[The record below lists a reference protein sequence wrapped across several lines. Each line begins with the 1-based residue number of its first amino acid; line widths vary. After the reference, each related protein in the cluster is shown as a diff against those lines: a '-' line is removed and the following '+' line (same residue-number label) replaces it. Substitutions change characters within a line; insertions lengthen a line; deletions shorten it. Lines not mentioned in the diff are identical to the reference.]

1 MKKINCCVLW
11 WKQYGEKALYSLG
24 TDGKRYFSSWS
35 ESRWPRQDEDGRD
48 LVPAENIDDG
58 WNGIA
63 WFDTFDQAMQDMV
76 DIIEAIGV
84 SDEEW
89 AKEAME
95 ELEEIKEESRMK
107 FEVYEDGS
115 GMLHLF
121 VWNEEEALTHYN
133 YYLDPM
139 DAAVDVHHLMEH
151 GNVDGWTLPDTD
163 IDPLEHAEEIYP
175 TIQRDATLVMD
186 ESAIFLDEVLGYA
199 SRKMIKHLVTLIEEE
214 E

>member
-1 MKKINCCVLW
+1 MTNCSVLW
-11 WKQYGEKALYSLG
+11 WKEYGEKALYSLG

-95 ELEEIKEESRMK
+95 ELKEIKKEE
-107 FEVYEDGS
+107 V
-115 GMLHLF
+115 
-121 VWNEEEALTHYN
+121 
-133 YYLDPM
+133 
-139 DAAVDVHHLMEH
+139 
-151 GNVDGWTLPDTD
+151 
-163 IDPLEHAEEIYP
+163 
-175 TIQRDATLVMD
+175 Q
-186 ESAIFLDEVLGYA
+186 
-199 SRKMIKHLVTLIEEE
+199 
-214 E
+214 